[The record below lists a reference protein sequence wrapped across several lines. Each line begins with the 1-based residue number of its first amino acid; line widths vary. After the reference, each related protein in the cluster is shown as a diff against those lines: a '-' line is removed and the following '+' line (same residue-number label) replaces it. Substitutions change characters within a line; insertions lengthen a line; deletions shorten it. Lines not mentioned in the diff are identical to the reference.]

1 MGVTAGGTP
10 PPIPHP
16 TPPHPRYPRP
26 SAVSVFY
33 EVPRKPIFYN
43 RRVHTPPA
51 RGDPSGGGFSQYTS
65 GGPIPFCSPL
75 PGPRSRST
83 EPALLKICSTQPV
96 VRPVRTQRSRKKS
109 ASHREKVPEG
119 RLVTLLKPHQDECE
133 AMWGWGSTM

>member
-1 MGVTAGGTP
+1 MGP
-10 PPIPHP
+10 PPPPSRTPPHP
-16 TPPHPRYPRP
+16 TPGTLGLVQYQFSMKFPE
-26 SAVSVFY
+26 SLSF
-33 EVPRKPIFYN
+33 
-43 RRVHTPPA
+43 TT
-51 RGDPSGGGFSQYTS
+51 GGYIRLQQEGILLGGASLSTS

-109 ASHREKVPEG
+109 ASHREKVLEG